1 MCLDIDTERILVIT
15 IDQGGIMRSCWSNCL
30 DIRPI
35 VFQWSEDISLAS
47 HLTMETG
54 EMVLPHSY
62 PVPVSIYSMASK
74 VDFLVVTL

>member
-1 MCLDIDTERILVIT
+1 MDTERILVIT

>member
-1 MCLDIDTERILVIT
+1 MV
-15 IDQGGIMRSCWSNCL
+15 QGGIMRSCWSNCL

-35 VFQWSEDISLAS
+35 VFQWSEDITRHHTSRWRGRL
-47 HLTMETG
+47 ETG